1 MKCSSTVKLRK
12 IQLCSTVLHF
22 MDKID
27 PGNES
32 QSKLKVRIFNEY
44 MEIGFHWNVQIKMT
58 MLEAKIDLGARSFK
72 EGRGS
77 KDMLAALLKQK
88 QELLAQLA
96 TKKNG
101 KHWPLIL
108 ETIWWKIENVKGD
121 DNFTFSRW
129 MWWFLKLTLSLRS
142 QYRHCLHVCVYI
154 KLKHSLIWLGLV

>member
-1 MKCSSTVKLRK
+1 
-12 IQLCSTVLHF
+12 

-77 KDMLAALLKQK
+77 KDKLAALLKQK

-96 TKKNG
+96 TAKNR
-101 KHWPLIL
+101 KHWTLIL
-108 ETIWWKIENVKGD
+108 AKNWWKQMIILH
-121 DNFTFSRW
+121 
-129 MWWFLKLTLSLRS
+129 FLDVMIS
-142 QYRHCLHVCVYI
+142 QVDSVI
-154 KLKHSLIWLGLV
+154 TKPI

>member
-1 MKCSSTVKLRK
+1 
-12 IQLCSTVLHF
+12 

-32 QSKLKVRIFNEY
+32 QSKLKVGIFNEY

-108 ETIWWKIENVKGD
+108 ETIWWKLKMWRVMIIFLDECD
-121 DNFTFSRW
+121 DFSSWLCHYEANIDIVYTFV
-129 MWWFLKLTLSLRS
+129 F
-142 QYRHCLHVCVYI
+142 I
-154 KLKHSLIWLGLV
+154 